1 MIIAI
6 VLLTVSTV
14 IAVAAVALW
23 LDAPAA
29 AMGDRAIDDWEAVAM
44 SALGG
49 AARSLV
55 SDLPLG
61 R

>member
-14 IAVAAVALW
+14 IAVAAVVLW

-29 AMGDRAIDDWEAVAM
+29 AIGDRAIDD
-44 SALGG
+44 
-49 AARSLV
+49 
-55 SDLPLG
+55 
-61 R
+61 